1 MEKRMTPLWKIR
13 SGKFAGW
20 YSNDALY
27 DEQGRWLGFLAGTAA
42 YAKDGN
48 YLGEIYEAEWIGRVR
63 SEHGAHA
70 GSHSPGDNL
79 AHAPL
84 ADRAGL
90 NLPDWEDPN
99 Y

>member
-1 MEKRMTPLWKIR
+1 MTPVWKVR

-27 DEQGRWLGFLAGTAA
+27 DHGGRWLGFLAGAAA
-42 YAKDGN
+42 YSSEGR
-48 YLGEIYEAEWIGRVR
+48 YLGEIHGAEWIGRAP
-63 SEHGAHA
+63 GNHA
-70 GSHSPGDNL
+70 DHPGPHLPGENL

-84 ADRAGL
+84 ADRPGL
-90 NLPDWEDPN
+90 NLPGWEDPN